1 MRDSGN
7 VRRSVHRFMGRTG
20 RVPTDEQLTGN
31 ALRHLAAAALVVL
44 AAAIVHRSGHSDQQW
59 QYVAVAAAMVPQAL
73 MDALASGDADRR
85 RRLRASTGPSIV
97 PLLAALVL
105 AGAALPT
112 LVAGGSLA
120 VVGAALCASAGL
132 TVAAAPVTI
141 TIAPRSAH
149 RSGRRSAF
157 GSGG

>member
-1 MRDSGN
+1 MSDSGY
-7 VRRSVHRFMGRTG
+7 VRRSIHRFLGRTG

-44 AAAIVHRSGHSDQQW
+44 AAAIVHRTGHPDQQW

-73 MDALASGDADRR
+73 LDALASGDADRR
-85 RRLRASTGPSIV
+85 QRLRASTGPSLV

-112 LVAGGSLA
+112 LVSGGSLA
-120 VVGAALCASAGL
+120 AAGAALCASAGL
-132 TVAAAPVTI
+132 AVAAAPVTI

-149 RSGRRSAF
+149 RSRRRSAL
-157 GSGG
+157 GSRG